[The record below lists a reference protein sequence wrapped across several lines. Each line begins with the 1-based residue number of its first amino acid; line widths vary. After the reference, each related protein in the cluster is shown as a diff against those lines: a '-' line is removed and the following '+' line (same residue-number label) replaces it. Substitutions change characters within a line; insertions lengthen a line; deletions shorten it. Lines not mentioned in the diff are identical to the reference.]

1 MFVKEDWT
9 LFRTLGTLCQ
19 RAGVAE
25 EDIPALLAKEL
36 ADNSLDEAGACTV
49 ELVGSDGLRVSDAG
63 RGIPGDDSEIAGMF
77 SITRPKTSTKFLR
90 RPTRGALGGGLRIVV
105 GAVVSTRGSLV
116 VSTRGRRLQ
125 IDHHFDSGGSIPR
138 NLGPWDGVGTQIDVS
153 FGGEYRLDEDTLHW
167 ARMAMALSTGK
178 RYEGKTSPW
187 WYDDDAFYEL
197 LQAARGM
204 TLRDVIREFQGYGG
218 AKAGRL
224 VSLLGYKESM
234 CRDLSKDQAADLL
247 DRMRQDSFEIGLG
260 KLGTIGRPEDRV
272 LHGHDLYGHAT
283 AAAYISMDSMRLPV
297 RVEAWSMVADHADAD
312 FAAVAF
318 VNRTPSTTPL
328 YVSKHTKRLFI
339 HGSGLGVTFGKNHAP
354 FLLWFNVDTPYMPI
368 VSEGKEPDFS
378 HFEEL
383 IVKVIEKAAS
393 KVPCIAR
400 ERGDHKVKGPSAKRQ
415 KQNAL
420 IGELIP
426 WGMDNAR
433 GATNYRIDLRSLYYA
448 IRPRFMAV
456 FIKAPGYGYFGRVI
470 QDYENASGDI
480 PNLYRG
486 IRGMIYHP
494 HTHQKIPLEDFA
506 VEMYRRPGWLF
517 NKVLFIEK
525 EGLFNVL
532 IQAGFPEQYD
542 CMLLTSSGHGTGAAK
557 DLIDLIADTDEPCEF
572 FVLHDADAAGTLIFQ
587 SLQEETR
594 ARAARKVRLINL
606 GLEPAEGRAMGLQVE
621 HPPPREDSRGRPIWR
636 PVADYVPETDKQWL
650 QANRI
655 ELNAMIPI
663 ENFVAWVESK
673 FAPYGKKL
681 VPPDDVLRS
690 RLEGH
695 IWSTIAAEVRERLE
709 EEYDIPAMIREET
722 EARLKGLGPAIEETA
737 RGLGEEVAAELERDR
752 RKSWETVVA
761 GAAVSL
767 AGRRGEGP

>member
-1 MFVKEDWT
+1 
-9 LFRTLGTLCQ
+9 
-19 RAGVAE
+19 
-25 EDIPALLAKEL
+25 
-36 ADNSLDEAGACTV
+36 
-49 ELVGSDGLRVSDAG
+49 
-63 RGIPGDDSEIAGMF
+63 
-77 SITRPKTSTKFLR
+77 
-90 RPTRGALGGGLRIVV
+90 
-105 GAVVSTRGSLV
+105 
-116 VSTRGRRLQ
+116 
-125 IDHHFDSGGSIPR
+125 
-138 NLGPWDGVGTQIDVS
+138 
-153 FGGEYRLDEDTLHW
+153 
-167 ARMAMALSTGK
+167 
-178 RYEGKTSPW
+178 
-187 WYDDDAFYEL
+187 
-197 LQAARGM
+197 
-204 TLRDVIREFQGYGG
+204 
-218 AKAGRL
+218 
-224 VSLLGYKESM
+224 M

-260 KLGTIGRPEDRV
+260 KLGTIGCPEDRV
-272 LHGHDLYGHAT
+272 LHGHALYGHAA

-297 RVEAWSMVADHADAD
+297 RVEAWSMVADHAD

-328 YVSKHTKRLFI
+328 YVSKHMKRLFI
-339 HGSGLGVTFGKNHAP
+339 HGSGLEVIFGKNHVP

-378 HFEEL
+378 PFQEL
-383 IVKVIEKAAS
+383 IVKVIEKATS
-393 KVPCIAR
+393 KVPCVAR
-400 ERGDHKVKGPSAKRQ
+400 ERAEPKSREPSARKQRQ
-415 KQNAL
+415 NEL

-456 FIKAPGYGYFGRVI
+456 FVKAPGYGYFGRVI
-470 QDYENASGDI
+470 QDYENAAGDI

-494 HTHQKIPLEDFA
+494 HTHEKIPLEDFA
-506 VEMYRRPGWLF
+506 VERYRRPQWLF
-517 NKVLFIEK
+517 IRCLFIEK

-532 IQAGFPEQYD
+532 IQAGFPEKYD

-557 DLIDLIADTDEPCEF
+557 DLIDLIADTDEPCQF

-587 SLQEETR
+587 SLQEKTR
-594 ARAARKVRLINL
+594 ARDARKVQLINL

-621 HPPPREDSRGRPIWR
+621 HPPPRVDSRGGPIWR
-636 PVADYVPETDKQWL
+636 PVADYVPEKDKQWL

-690 RLEGH
+690 CLEDH
-695 IWSTIAAEVRERLE
+695 IRSTIEAEVRERLE
-709 EEYDIPAMIREET
+709 EEYDLPAMIEEET
-722 EARLKGLGPAIEETA
+722 EARLKDLGPAIEETA

-752 RKSWETVVA
+752 RKFWKKVVTDE
-761 GAAVSL
+761 AVSL
-767 AGRRGEGP
+767 LEDEARDPEL